1 MQFDWRIS
9 DAVLLER
16 RCCDLPVSAGAPFIR
31 RHVHRLYAELE
42 TRGIRFKPHVWL
54 ADEWFSADGVPGF
67 AIPFYLAHP
76 RLMRL
81 ERKLLH
87 EVEGGNSNW
96 MMRILRHE
104 AGHAL
109 DTAYRIRRRKDW
121 REIFGRAS
129 QPYPTRYR
137 PDTASRVYV
146 QHLGSWYAQSHPTED
161 FAETFAV
168 WLQPGSRWRR
178 DYARWP
184 QALAK
189 LEYVDQL
196 MRELRDATPKV
207 HSRAIIE
214 PLSKNKR
221 TLAAHYKR
229 EIAKYSIESTP
240 RFDRVLHRLF
250 APQGQGPDARRLLS
264 IARRD
269 VLTAIHSHPDARPY
283 IVYNV
288 VRLLAERC
296 HELKLRAPTTRI
308 ASSKPYRQRLVRA
321 VTRLVL
327 EHCKID
333 SAHRHRQQYA
343 L

>member
-1 MQFDWRIS
+1 MRFDWRIN
-9 DAVLLER
+9 DAELLER
-16 RCCDLPVSAGAPFIR
+16 RFCDLPLSIDAPFIQ
-31 RHVHRLYAELE
+31 RHVQRLYAELDA
-42 TRGIRFKPHVWL
+42 RGICFKPHVWL

-104 AGHAL
+104 AGHAI

-121 REIFGRAS
+121 RQIFGRAS
-129 QPYPTRYR
+129 LPYPTRYR
-137 PDTASRVYV
+137 PDTASHAYV

-161 FAETFAV
+161 FAESFAV

-178 DYARWP
+178 HYAHWP
-184 QALAK
+184 QVLAK
-189 LEYVDQL
+189 LEYVDGL
-196 MRELRDATPKV
+196 MRELRDAKPKV
-207 HSRAIIE
+207 FSRAVIE

-229 EIAKYSIESTP
+229 EAEKYSIERTR
-240 RFDRVLHRLF
+240 RFDALLHRLF
-250 APQGQGPDARRLLS
+250 KTRGEGPAARRLLLRS
-264 IARRD
+264 RRD
-269 VLTAIHSHPDARPY
+269 VLAAIHAHPDARPY
-283 IVYNV
+283 TVYNV
-288 VRLLAERC
+288 VRLLTERC
-296 HELKLRAPTTRI
+296 HELGLAAPSARI
-308 ASSKPYRQRLVRA
+308 AASSEYRLRVARA
-321 VTRLVL
+321 VTRLAL

-333 SAHRHRQQYA
+333 SAHRRRQQYA